1 MDKKQRVTTIFMK
14 FLLAITV
21 FIRSKEYIPTLV
33 RSRDSR
39 HSESD

>member
-1 MDKKQRVTTIFMK
+1 MEQKQEVTTIFMK

-21 FIRSKEYIPTLV
+21 FIKSKEYIPTLA

>member
-1 MDKKQRVTTIFMK
+1 MEQKQGVMAIFMK

-21 FIRSKEYIPTLV
+21 FIRSKEYIPTLA